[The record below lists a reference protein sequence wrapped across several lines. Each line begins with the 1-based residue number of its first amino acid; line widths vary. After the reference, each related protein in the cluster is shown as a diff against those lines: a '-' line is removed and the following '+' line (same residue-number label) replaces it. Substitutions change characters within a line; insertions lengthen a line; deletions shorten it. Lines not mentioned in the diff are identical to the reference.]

1 MSKPAVM
8 LWLAALAW
16 AASGA
21 SAAGAYD
28 LTASVG
34 DSSPAAAQADPG
46 APYRNLV
53 RVIEAMDRA
62 TNRSTRVVLRP
73 FARSLQETAAG
84 HADFHVPFIQVDG
97 SPPPSGLAYVEEVDF
112 GLTHF
117 VVYSRKSAPLD
128 ARSVATAPGVEVE
141 PGHDR
146 LFTFPVRVTVCIPCS
161 LDKVLIGRA
170 DALVVASGT
179 VDPLLGDPKYRGI
192 HRALFGSFPT
202 RALVPSAADS
212 RAARRYLLDGVS
224 RIKASGELWRLLP
237 GNRPYVDWQ
246 P

>member
-1 MSKPAVM
+1 MSKRAVAH
-8 LWLAALAW
+8 WVAALAW
-16 AASGA
+16 GVAGA
-21 SAAGAYD
+21 CAAGPYD
-28 LTASVG
+28 RTASVG
-34 DSSPAAAQADPG
+34 DSSPAAAQADPA

-62 TNRSTRVVLRP
+62 TNTRTRVVLRP

-84 HADFHVPFIQVDG
+84 QADFHLPYIQQDG
-97 SPPPSGLAYVEEVDF
+97 APPPPGLSYVEEVDF

-117 VVYSRKSAPLD
+117 VVYSRKSEPLD
-128 ARSVATAPGVEVE
+128 ARSVVAAAVVEVE

-146 LFTFPVRVTVCIPCS
+146 LFAFPVRPTVCIPCS
-161 LDKVLIGRA
+161 LDKVLQGRA
-170 DALVVASGT
+170 DALVVAAAT
-179 VDPLLGDPKYRGI
+179 VDPLLGDPKYRAI
-192 HRALFGSFPT
+192 HRALFGSFPM
-202 RALVPSAADS
+202 RALVPSAGDS
-212 RAARRYLLDGVS
+212 RAARRYLADGVR